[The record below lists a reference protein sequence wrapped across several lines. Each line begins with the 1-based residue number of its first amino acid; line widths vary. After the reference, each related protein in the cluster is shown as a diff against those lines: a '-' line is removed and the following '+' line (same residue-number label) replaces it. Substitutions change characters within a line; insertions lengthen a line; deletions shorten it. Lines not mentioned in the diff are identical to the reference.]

1 MEKNM
6 QGNDTINAF
15 IECNSHKFCD
25 GKIYL
30 SDEVFIYDGDIVKI
44 NLPLKKSAELRS
56 HNVFKISDFVDN
68 VEEKNALTEKERTS
82 YFVFVSK
89 YICDPN
95 NPNTYYLEFI
105 KESIIDLVKESGFN
119 GIERNR
125 IVERLQSN
133 YRRQLVIQEIS
144 KLVDE
149 NIIYGT
155 HKLIFK
161 YESFF
166 TYLSR
171 ASESFKSVLEERLSG
186 KSCECIAQ
194 QFNSSKVYINGRI
207 NEFYN
212 KLNDLVF
219 YEDRYMNFFGNYSIS
234 KNEFIDVFGEDVK
247 VYMYL
252 KDRCTNLERNKRNY
266 VLCLE
271 DPGISEDMKSAV
283 RSHNSIEINGE
294 YVVKSFSSL
303 LEYYYRHYCNEEKSE
318 EEIVT
323 GLEALNN
330 QYNICEF
337 DVNTLRRSFH
347 GYRERKEYIVNGFNR
362 KSRYYPMNNYDF
374 SKLVDLLNRYGG
386 KNIKYSTKKIFD
398 ENSTLMEEYGLK
410 NYYELHNIINRCLT
424 GKIHDLTV
432 NKMPFITFGVFDIY
446 AYARRIQEQNHYT
459 KKADLYRYITD
470 ETGIDRLQL
479 ANMLQGFELM

>member
-1 MEKNM
+1 M
-6 QGNDTINAF
+6 QENDTINAF
-15 IECNSHKFCD
+15 IECNSHRICD

-30 SDEVFIYDGDIVKI
+30 SDEIFIDDGDIVKI
-44 NLPLKKSAELRS
+44 NFPLRKSAELRS
-56 HNVFKISDFVDN
+56 RGIFRISDFVDN
-68 VEEKNALTEKERTS
+68 VEEKNNLTEKERSS
-82 YFVFVSK
+82 YFVFVSN

-95 NPNTYYLEFI
+95 NPNSYYLKFI

-125 IVERLQSN
+125 IVDRLQSN

-194 QFNSSKVYINGRI
+194 QFNSSKVYINCRI

-219 YEDRYMNFFGNYSIS
+219 YEDRYMSFFENYSIT
-234 KNEFIDVFGEDVK
+234 KDEFVDVFGEEVK

-271 DPGISEDMKSAV
+271 DPEISEDMKSAV

-294 YVVKSFSSL
+294 YVVKSFNSL
-303 LEYYYRHYCNEEKSE
+303 LEYYYRHYCVDEKSE
-318 EEIVT
+318 AEIVD
-323 GLEALNN
+323 GLVSFNN
-330 QYNICEF
+330 QYQIC
-337 DVNTLRRSFH
+337 DIDANTLVHSFR
-347 GYRERKEYIVNGFNR
+347 GYRERKEYIINGFNK
-362 KSRYYPMNNYDF
+362 KSRYYPMNQYDF
-374 SKLVDLLNRYGG
+374 SKLKDLLNKYGD
-386 KNIKYSTKKIFD
+386 KSIKYSTKKIFN
-398 ENSTLMEEYGLK
+398 ENIDLMNEYGLR
-410 NYYELHNIINRCLT
+410 NYYELHNIINRCLSNEI
-424 GKIHDLTV
+424 KDLTV
-432 NKMPFITFGVFDIY
+432 NRMPFITFGVFDIY

-459 KKADLYRYITD
+459 RKADLYGYITE
-470 ETGIDRLQL
+470 ETGIDSLQL